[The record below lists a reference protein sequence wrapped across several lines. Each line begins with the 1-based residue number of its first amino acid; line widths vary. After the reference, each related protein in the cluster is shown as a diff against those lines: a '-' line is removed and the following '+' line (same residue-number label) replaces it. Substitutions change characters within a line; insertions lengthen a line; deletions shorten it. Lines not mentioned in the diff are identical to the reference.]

1 MKALI
6 FTVALAFA
14 VPVSA
19 TGVFESHDKK
29 PTVFGAVTRASACHD
44 PDDQNGPDGDHDC
57 DDHGVPEG
65 GGWLADIVLGASA
78 GIILGGLAPRRRRK
92 L

>member
-14 VPVSA
+14 VPASA

-29 PTVFGAVTRASACHD
+29 PTTFGVVTRAGACHD
-44 PDDQNGPDGDHDC
+44 PDDQNGPDADHDC
-57 DDHGVPEG
+57 DDHGVPVD
-65 GGWLADIVLGASA
+65 GGWAGVAVLALGA
-78 GIILGGLAPRRRRK
+78 GYVFLRRRFR
-92 L
+92 